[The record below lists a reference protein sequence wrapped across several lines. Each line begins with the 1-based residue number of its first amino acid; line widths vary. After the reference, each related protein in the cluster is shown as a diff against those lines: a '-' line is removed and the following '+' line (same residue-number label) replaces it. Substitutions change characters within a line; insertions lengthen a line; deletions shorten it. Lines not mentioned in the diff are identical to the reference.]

1 MNEEVLKKIN
11 YEETIN
17 KALPAIIEAFV
28 TFYGESERERITTR
42 FKNMLIIGYCKPTEM
57 DYIIEESEV
66 TKATSLIKKFLS
78 KIKIKNINKT
88 KLKKIL
94 FLDIDKINDYPN
106 NIKNIEL
113 RKLRETT
120 KFDDR
125 ELLEHPEF
133 NHLSSYIDYLNGN
146 IERKQEVIEFLS
158 QIYPEVTIDTLDKLI
173 SQNKFIEIDN
183 IIPLYEELLKTY
195 NKFSVSTKPYKE
207 HLDKYLILKNALA
220 KKYLKK
226 LVSELKE
233 ILSEDEFKL
242 IEEEYQIIE
251 RSTQYQ
257 ETPEI
262 YLNRNLL
269 PTYIDAFSKYTE
281 EILNKEDDWRKESVY
296 EERVIFLKKLG
307 LDLGD
312 DYLTYENSIEAKK
325 LFPSKGFVDKLI
337 STREKLYME
346 MKEEYY
352 NLTLE
357 YQINR
362 EKINNL
368 NLLDKDDGY
377 GVVEYEEEF
386 TGITNNIKKVDNN
399 YISYPLLL
407 LYLGNDGGYLDN
419 YLIHELNHIV
429 ETSLKKYNHPNYEI
443 YCGWEILT
451 GELEDNPN
459 KKYSVQ
465 IDEEKREYE
474 LFNEIINE
482 LITQDITKIL
492 FASNHYIFN
501 NKDNAVIFG
510 GTNYEHTRFLVEE
523 FYETYKKEIIESRKN
538 GNIQVIYD
546 TVGKDNFQA
555 LNQLLHIYNKYF
567 SGEAIYEVYEDLEKG
582 IETKK
587 TKIYYELE
595 TKKAII
601 LSDMKEY
608 QKNTKTKKLSV

>member
-17 KALPAIIEAFV
+17 NAFPAIIEAFV
-28 TFYGESERERITTR
+28 TFYGENERERITTK
-42 FKNMLIIGYCKPTEM
+42 FKNMTIIGYCRPTEM

-66 TKATSLIKKFLS
+66 NKATNLIKKFLS

-94 FLDIDKINDYPN
+94 FIDIDKINNDAN
-106 NIKNIEL
+106 SIENIEL

-133 NHLSSYIDYLNGN
+133 NHINSYIEYLNGN
-146 IERKQEVIEFLS
+146 IERKREAVVFLS
-158 QIYPEVTIDTLDKLI
+158 KLYPEVTIDTLDKLI
-173 SQNKFIEIDN
+173 SQNKFKEINN

-195 NKFSVSTKPYKE
+195 TKFSISTRPYKE
-207 HLDKYLILKNALA
+207 HLNKYLIIKNALA

-242 IEEEYQIIE
+242 IEEEYQIITE
-251 RSTQYQ
+251 SNQYQ
-257 ETPEI
+257 ETPEM

-269 PTYIDAFSKYTE
+269 PTYIDAFSKYTD
-281 EILNKEDDWRKESVY
+281 EILNKEDDWRKQSVY

-307 LDLGD
+307 LNLGD

-325 LFPSKGFVDKLI
+325 LFPSKDFVDKLI

-362 EKINNL
+362 AKINNL

-386 TGITNNIKKVDNN
+386 TGIT
-399 YISYPLLL
+399 S
-407 LYLGNDGGYLDN
+407 
-419 YLIHELNHIV
+419 
-429 ETSLKKYNHPNYEI
+429 
-443 YCGWEILT
+443 
-451 GELEDNPN
+451 
-459 KKYSVQ
+459 
-465 IDEEKREYE
+465 
-474 LFNEIINE
+474 
-482 LITQDITKIL
+482 
-492 FASNHYIFN
+492 
-501 NKDNAVIFG
+501 
-510 GTNYEHTRFLVEE
+510 
-523 FYETYKKEIIESRKN
+523 
-538 GNIQVIYD
+538 NIQ
-546 TVGKDNFQA
+546 G
-555 LNQLLHIYNKYF
+555 
-567 SGEAIYEVYEDLEKG
+567 
-582 IETKK
+582 
-587 TKIYYELE
+587 
-595 TKKAII
+595 
-601 LSDMKEY
+601 
-608 QKNTKTKKLSV
+608 